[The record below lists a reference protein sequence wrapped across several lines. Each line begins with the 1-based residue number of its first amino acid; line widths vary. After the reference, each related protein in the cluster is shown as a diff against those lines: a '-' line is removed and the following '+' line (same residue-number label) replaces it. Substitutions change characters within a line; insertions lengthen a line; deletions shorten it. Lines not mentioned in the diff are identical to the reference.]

1 MLEIKCPYCGKRSQN
16 EFSYGGD
23 GNIKRPALGEEI
35 STKDWDDFVYFRDNP
50 RGKHTELW
58 QHVSGCRQWF
68 KASRDTATH
77 EIFSTCKMNEE
88 FNE

>member
-23 GNIKRPALGEEI
+23 GTIKRPALGEEI
-35 STKDWDDFVYFRDNP
+35 LLLKIGMTLFILEIIQEVN
-50 RGKHTELW
+50 TELW

-68 KASRDTATH
+68 KVLRDTATH
-77 EIFSTCKMNEE
+77 EIFSTCKMNEDL
-88 FNE
+88 NE

>member
-1 MLEIKCPYCGKRSQN
+1 MLEIKCPFCGKRSQN

-23 GNIKRPALGEEI
+23 GNIKRPALGAEV
-35 STKDWDDFVYFRDNP
+35 STKEWDDFVYYRDNP
-50 RGKHTELW
+50 RGKHIELW
-58 QHVSGCRQWF
+58 HHVSGCRQWF

-77 EIFSTCKMNEE
+77 EIFSTCKMNED

>member
-1 MLEIKCPYCGKRSQN
+1 MTLFTSEITLEENTRI
-16 EFSYGGD
+16 
-23 GNIKRPALGEEI
+23 
-35 STKDWDDFVYFRDNP
+35 
-50 RGKHTELW
+50 W

-77 EIFSTCKMNEE
+77 EIFSTCKMNED